1 MKKQTNKIDWVAI
14 LTRVGIALATA
25 LIVYYAARVL

>member
-1 MKKQTNKIDWVAI
+1 MKNKKIDWVAV

-25 LIVYYAARVL
+25 LIVYFAARVL